1 MNRIFNRLGQIIESK
16 YIWVLVIAGLL
27 VVTAVVGAIT
37 GIKMDSGMGTF
48 LPADNQAMIDFEKF
62 TDNFGNEQVV
72 ILLSADSVDDLL
84 KADNLEAM
92 ESIQSDINGNADLED
107 VSALGPTFLLKQ
119 AITTMQQM
127 EALPA
132 DQRPITLPDTPPT
145 WPPNIDMIED
155 IMAIPLFG
163 EGLGQMIV
171 DNTES
176 EEKAHKVHALIVVS
190 SNTDFISKNAKT
202 VGDALQKAVDDSGF
216 GSDEPIIVGGP
227 LIMDE
232 VQQMMAETM
241 PIMLGLAV
249 ILLFVLLAVIF
260 KVRGFFAWRW
270 LPLGVVLIGL
280 IYTFGVMGFL
290 SVPLTMVSMA
300 VFPVMLGLGI
310 DYGIQLHNRYDEDSI
325 DKSPAEA
332 IIHAVTH
339 MGPAVG
345 IALVASCLG
354 LAAMFFSPMLMVRD
368 FGLMLIIGM
377 IASYVVA
384 VFPLPVIL
392 YWFHRSKHNNNGNGK
407 EKAKQIKV
415 ISHKMGFLEKG
426 LHRIAPWI
434 IRSPKIILPIAL
446 ILAAGGVVADYYL
459 DVSFDETEFLS
470 ESSPVMQKINKLS
483 EVDQGLVFFNILVE
497 GDDLAQPATMDW
509 ISGVKQAILDDKAA
523 GDDHIKYADEVNTIA
538 DTVKQAN
545 DGSMPSTLDE
555 LRIVLD
561 EKIPDVQKS
570 NLIVLGDDGVRYTA
584 ANIMISVTDW
594 DVDIVPGFRDK
605 LIEYTAEP
613 PEGVN
618 VAVTGT
624 PILNAEIKSAMTN
637 SRSRITLFSILFIFA
652 GLFFMFRFDVIKAI
666 IATLPVVL
674 IVGWSAL
681 TMYALGMDYT
691 PLTAA
696 LGAMAI
702 AIGVEFTILL
712 MSRYYEERGKGKVTT
727 EAMTMALTRIGRA
740 IAASALTTIGG
751 FAALLF
757 AFDFLILQDFG
768 IITMINVFFALAVTI
783 LVLPSLVVIVDRW
796 RERRKQA
803 RIE

>member
-1 MNRIFNRLGQIIESK
+1 
-16 YIWVLVIAGLL
+16 
-27 VVTAVVGAIT
+27 
-37 GIKMDSGMGTF
+37 MGTF

-132 DQRPITLPDTPPT
+132 DQRPITLPDSPPT

-260 KVRGFFAWRW
+260 KVRGFVAWRW

-377 IASYVVA
+377 IA
-384 VFPLPVIL
+384 
-392 YWFHRSKHNNNGNGK
+392 
-407 EKAKQIKV
+407 
-415 ISHKMGFLEKG
+415 
-426 LHRIAPWI
+426 
-434 IRSPKIILPIAL
+434 
-446 ILAAGGVVADYYL
+446 
-459 DVSFDETEFLS
+459 
-470 ESSPVMQKINKLS
+470 
-483 EVDQGLVFFNILVE
+483 
-497 GDDLAQPATMDW
+497 
-509 ISGVKQAILDDKAA
+509 
-523 GDDHIKYADEVNTIA
+523 
-538 DTVKQAN
+538 
-545 DGSMPSTLDE
+545 
-555 LRIVLD
+555 
-561 EKIPDVQKS
+561 
-570 NLIVLGDDGVRYTA
+570 
-584 ANIMISVTDW
+584 
-594 DVDIVPGFRDK
+594 
-605 LIEYTAEP
+605 
-613 PEGVN
+613 
-618 VAVTGT
+618 
-624 PILNAEIKSAMTN
+624 
-637 SRSRITLFSILFIFA
+637 
-652 GLFFMFRFDVIKAI
+652 
-666 IATLPVVL
+666 
-674 IVGWSAL
+674 
-681 TMYALGMDYT
+681 
-691 PLTAA
+691 
-696 LGAMAI
+696 
-702 AIGVEFTILL
+702 
-712 MSRYYEERGKGKVTT
+712 
-727 EAMTMALTRIGRA
+727 
-740 IAASALTTIGG
+740 
-751 FAALLF
+751 
-757 AFDFLILQDFG
+757 
-768 IITMINVFFALAVTI
+768 
-783 LVLPSLVVIVDRW
+783 
-796 RERRKQA
+796 
-803 RIE
+803 